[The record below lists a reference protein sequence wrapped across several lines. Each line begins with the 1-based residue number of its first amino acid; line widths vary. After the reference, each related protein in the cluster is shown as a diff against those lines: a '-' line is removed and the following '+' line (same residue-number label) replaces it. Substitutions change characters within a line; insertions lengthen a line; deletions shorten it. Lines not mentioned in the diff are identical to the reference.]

1 MGHEDWAEFCFPL
14 AGRTDSRIFEGTD
27 LPRNGHGVVASEF
40 SPAGPRLPER
50 PRSLRLGARTRIASL
65 PRRGDEIMCAWSV
78 RATTVEGRNISLS
91 PVSVSLPHEAEPRR
105 SFQNHVIFG
114 PEHVSVH
121 FGSRPARARLFRL
134 GPSTTV
140 TVLR

>member
-1 MGHEDWAEFCFPL
+1 MYELGHDILEY
-14 AGRTDSRIFEGTD
+14 SRARIYRGCTAT
-27 LPRNGHGVVASEF
+27 GHGVVASEF
-40 SPAGPRLPER
+40 SPSDHGCLSALR
-50 PRSLRLGARTRIASL
+50 PSRSLRLGARTRIASL